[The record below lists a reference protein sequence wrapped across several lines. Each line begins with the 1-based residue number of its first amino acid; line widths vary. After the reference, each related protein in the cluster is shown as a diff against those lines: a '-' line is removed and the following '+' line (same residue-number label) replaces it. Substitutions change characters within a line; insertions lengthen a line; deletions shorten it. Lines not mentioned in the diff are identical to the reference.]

1 MNKKVIK
8 TEREW
13 KEILSPAEYYVMR
26 KKNTE
31 PPFTGQYYK
40 HFEKGIYV
48 CAACENPLFTSE
60 AKYDSGSGWPSFF
73 EPIDITNI
81 EIEMDYSHGMERMEV
96 KCASCGSH
104 LGHIFD
110 DGPHP
115 TGKRYC
121 INSVSLKFI
130 SRL

>member
-1 MNKKVIK
+1 MVKKVIK

-13 KEILSPAEYYVMR
+13 KEILSPVEYYVMR
-26 KKNTE
+26 KKGTE
-31 PPFTGQYYK
+31 PPFTGKYYK

-110 DGPHP
+110 DGPQP

-130 SRL
+130 ARS

>member
-1 MNKKVIK
+1 MVKKVIK
-8 TEREW
+8 TEQEW
-13 KEILSPAEYYVMR
+13 KKILSPVEYYVMR
-26 KKNTE
+26 KKGTE
-31 PPFTGQYYK
+31 PPFTGKYYK

-60 AKYDSGSGWPSFF
+60 AKYDSGSGWPSFC
-73 EPIDITNI
+73 EPIDVTNI
-81 EIEMDYSHGMERMEV
+81 EMEMDYSHGMERMEA

-130 SRL
+130 SRS

>member
-1 MNKKVIK
+1 MVKKVIK

-13 KEILSPAEYYVMR
+13 KEILSPVEYYVMR
-26 KKNTE
+26 KKGTE
-31 PPFTGQYYK
+31 PPFTGKYYK

-73 EPIDITNI
+73 EPIDIINI

-110 DGPHP
+110 DGPQP

-130 SRL
+130 ARS

>member
-1 MNKKVIK
+1 MVKKVIK
-8 TEREW
+8 TEQEW
-13 KEILSPAEYYVMR
+13 KKILSPVEYYVMR
-26 KKNTE
+26 KKGTE
-31 PPFTGQYYK
+31 PPFTGKYYK

-60 AKYDSGSGWPSFF
+60 AKYDSGSGWPSFY
-73 EPIDITNI
+73 EPIDVTNI
-81 EIEMDYSHGMERMEV
+81 EMEMDYSYGMERMEV

-104 LGHIFD
+104 LGHVFD

>member
-1 MNKKVIK
+1 MVKKVIK
-8 TEREW
+8 TEQEW
-13 KEILSPAEYYVMR
+13 KKILSPVEYYVMR
-26 KKNTE
+26 KKGTE
-31 PPFTGQYYK
+31 PPFTGKYYK

-60 AKYDSGSGWPSFF
+60 AKYDSGSGWPSFY
-73 EPIDITNI
+73 EPIDVTNI
-81 EIEMDYSHGMERMEV
+81 EMEMDYSYGMERMEV

-104 LGHIFD
+104 LGHVFD

-130 SRL
+130 SRS

>member
-1 MNKKVIK
+1 MVKKVIK
-8 TEREW
+8 TEQEW
-13 KEILSPAEYYVMR
+13 KKILSPVEYYVMR
-26 KKNTE
+26 KKGTE
-31 PPFTGQYYK
+31 PPFTGKYYK

-48 CAACENPLFTSE
+48 CTACENPLFTSE
-60 AKYDSGSGWPSFF
+60 AKYDSGSGWPSFY
-73 EPIDITNI
+73 EPIDVTNI
-81 EIEMDYSHGMERMEV
+81 EMEMDYSYGMERMEV

-104 LGHIFD
+104 LGHVFD

-130 SRL
+130 SRS

>member
-1 MNKKVIK
+1 MVKKVIK
-8 TEREW
+8 TEQEW
-13 KEILSPAEYYVMR
+13 KKILSPVEYYVMR
-26 KKNTE
+26 KKGTE
-31 PPFTGQYYK
+31 PPFTGKYYK

-60 AKYDSGSGWPSFF
+60 AKYDSGSGWPSFY
-73 EPIDITNI
+73 EPINVTNI
-81 EIEMDYSHGMERMEV
+81 EMEMDYSYGMERMEV

-104 LGHIFD
+104 LGHVFD

-130 SRL
+130 SRS

>member
-1 MNKKVIK
+1 MVKKVIK

-13 KEILSPAEYYVMR
+13 KEILSPVEYYVMR
-26 KKNTE
+26 KRGTE
-31 PPFTGQYYK
+31 PPFTGKYYK

-110 DGPHP
+110 DGPQP

-130 SRL
+130 ARS

>member
-1 MNKKVIK
+1 MVKKVIK

-13 KEILSPAEYYVMR
+13 KEILSPVEYYVM
-26 KKNTE
+26 KKRGTK
-31 PPFTGQYYK
+31 PPFTGKYYK

-110 DGPHP
+110 DGPQP

-130 SRL
+130 ARS

>member
-1 MNKKVIK
+1 MVKKVIK
-8 TEREW
+8 TEQEW
-13 KEILSPAEYYVMR
+13 KKILSPVEYYVMR
-26 KKNTE
+26 KKGTE
-31 PPFTGQYYK
+31 PPFTGKYYK

-60 AKYDSGSGWPSFF
+60 AKYDSGSGWPSFC
-73 EPIDITNI
+73 EPIDVTNI
-81 EIEMDYSHGMERMEV
+81 EMEMDYSHGMERMEV

-130 SRL
+130 SRS

>member
-1 MNKKVIK
+1 MVKKVIK
-8 TEREW
+8 TEQEW
-13 KEILSPAEYYVMR
+13 KKILSPVEYYVMR
-26 KKNTE
+26 KKGTE
-31 PPFTGQYYK
+31 PPFTGKYYK

-60 AKYDSGSGWPSFF
+60 AKYDSGSGWPSFY
-73 EPIDITNI
+73 EPIDVTNI
-81 EIEMDYSHGMERMEV
+81 EMEMDYSHGMERMEV

-104 LGHIFD
+104 LGHVFD

-130 SRL
+130 SRS